1 MIFAAV
7 GTQFPFDRLIK
18 IIDAVVA
25 DLNEPVLAQTLKG
38 EYKPANITT
47 VEVLPPAEFRKH
59 FDEARVIVT
68 HAGMG
73 VILTAMEANKPVIVC
88 PRNPEKGEILNEHQL
103 ATTARMREM
112 GYVYVAEDEETMRK
126 LLSDPDLKPLHHVG
140 PTASESLVNDLTSF
154 IDSL

>member
-7 GTQFPFDRLIK
+7 GSQFPFDRLIK
-18 IIDAVVA
+18 IIDAVAA
-25 DLNEPVLAQTLKG
+25 DIDEPVVAQTLKG
-38 EYKPANITT
+38 EYKPVNITT
-47 VEVLPPAEFRKH
+47 VDVLPPAEFRKH

-88 PRNPEKGEILNEHQL
+88 PRNPENGEILNNHQI

-112 GYVYVAEDEETMRK
+112 NYVYVAEDEETMRK
-126 LLSDPDLKPLHHVG
+126 LLSDPNLKPLHHVG
-140 PTASESLVNDLTSF
+140 PTASESLVNDLTTF